1 MPSSVAALDALLTQS
16 DVDSMAWADGG
27 GAEDALALAL
37 SLSSKEWEELV
48 SIRAKR
54 SAGWRAC
61 LVCVLQP
68 RNGRVAQ
75 RLLLE
80 SASDQDAQ
88 VAFLAVQSIA
98 FYCGINASAK
108 GAFIDPKVRSEAFL
122 SQAKAA
128 GIIERVRKV
137 SSLCAPV
144 FQRQFDLLEAV
155 LEAKA

>member
-1 MPSSVAALDALLTQS
+1 MT
-16 DVDSMAWADGG
+16 WADGG
-27 GAEDALALAL
+27 GAEEAIALAQ
-37 SLSSKEWEELV
+37 SLSDHEWAELV

-80 SASDQDAQ
+80 SASDQDAE
-88 VAFLAVQSIA
+88 VAFLAARSIA

-108 GAFIDPKVRSEAFL
+108 GPFIDLKIRDEAFL
-122 SQAKAA
+122 SQARQTS
-128 GIIERVRKV
+128 GIIERVRKI

-144 FQRQFDLLEAV
+144 FQRQFDLLQAV

>member
-1 MPSSVAALDALLTQS
+1 
-16 DVDSMAWADGG
+16 MAWADGG
-27 GAEDALALAL
+27 GAEEAIELAL
-37 SLSSKEWEELV
+37 SLSDKGWEELV

-68 RNGRVAQ
+68 RSGGVAQ

-80 SASDQDAQ
+80 SASDQDDQ
-88 VAFLAVQSIA
+88 VAFLAVRSIA

-108 GAFIDPKVRSEAFL
+108 GPFVDPKIRSEAFL
-122 SQAKAA
+122 SQARAS

-144 FQRQFDLLEAV
+144 FHRQFDLLEAV
-155 LEAKA
+155 LEEKA